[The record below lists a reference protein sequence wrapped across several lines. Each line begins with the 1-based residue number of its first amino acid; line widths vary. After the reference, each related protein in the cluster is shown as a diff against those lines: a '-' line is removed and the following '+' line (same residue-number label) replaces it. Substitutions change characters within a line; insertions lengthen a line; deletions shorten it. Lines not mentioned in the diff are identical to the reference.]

1 MSLFAICL
9 LLAVVALA
17 PVAWYLLKRG
27 ADPFNPMVF
36 LGGLAFVSTD
46 RRLLFNPGPALD
58 FMPASAYKTYLYIAI
73 ASLLALYAGWA
84 VWKYRHPV
92 TRVVPARSLAEY
104 RRQYDPVRLLIAG
117 MFLGVLSLGAFVVS
131 HGRYRLTG
139 YIRDL
144 MSLNLPAA
152 VLIMQAI
159 ILDTSLLWAGVVGLG
174 AAMARSVFLFFSYG
188 SRGQT
193 ASVAALVAVPYLIK
207 QSRPLK
213 PVLVAIAV
221 LVGLVML
228 TLTRSRVV
236 LSEGLAQNRVGAVI
250 LAVESMFN
258 GHHRS
263 YTAGSDTVVGA
274 AEVQAVQ
281 ALHNW
286 GYGGG
291 FLWDVVTVF
300 PPHEWFPN
308 KGYWQTQ
315 WGNGPAPDHSF
326 LSSIHKATGV
336 PVPPGSG
343 QPGFGQIFVQYGWFF
358 PLFWF
363 ALGYVLHYC
372 YSAAIFGR
380 RLNYQ
385 AFMVIIYL
393 SALYLVTQGP
403 KPATFVFIFAFFPA
417 LLAYRWSRLDL
428 SDPLAQRSRP
438 RPIY

>member
-1 MSLFAICL
+1 MSLFATCL
-9 LLAVVALA
+9 LLALVALA

-58 FMPASAYKTYLYIAI
+58 FMSASAYSSYLYIAT

-84 VWKYRHPV
+84 VRKYRHPV
-92 TRVVPARSLAEY
+92 TQVAPARSLAEY
-104 RRQYDPVRLLIAG
+104 RRQYDPARLLIAG
-117 MFLGVLSLGAFVVS
+117 MFFGFLSLGAFAVS
-131 HGRYRLTG
+131 HGRYHLTG

-144 MSLNLPAA
+144 MSMNLPAT
-152 VLIMQAI
+152 VLIIQAI
-159 ILDTSLLWAGVVGLG
+159 VLDTSLFWAGVVGLG
-174 AAMARSVFLFFSYG
+174 AALTRSVFLFFSYG

-193 ASVAALVAVPYLIK
+193 ASVAALVAVPFLIK
-207 QSRPLK
+207 QSRPPK
-213 PVLVAIAV
+213 PVLVAVAV
-221 LVGLVML
+221 LVGLIML
-228 TLTRSRVV
+228 TLARSRTV
-236 LSEGLAQNRVGAVI
+236 LAQGLAQNRVGAVVT
-250 LAVESMFN
+250 AVEEMFN
-258 GHHRS
+258 GHHHA
-263 YTAGSDTVVGA
+263 YTAGSDTVIGA

-286 GYGGG
+286 GYGVG
-291 FLWDVVTVF
+291 FLWDVAAVF

-315 WGNGPAPDHSF
+315 WGNGPPPDHSF
-326 LSSIHKATGV
+326 LSSIHKGTGV

-343 QPGFGQIFVQYGWFF
+343 QPGFAQIFVQYGWFF

-372 YSAAIFGR
+372 YSAAIIRR

-385 AFMVIIYL
+385 AFMVIVYL
-393 SALYLVTQGP
+393 SVLYLITQGP
-403 KPATFVFIFAFFPA
+403 KPAIFVFIFAFFPA
-417 LLAYRWSRLDL
+417 MLAYRWCRLD
-428 SDPLAQRSRP
+428 SEPPHAGNPTRG
-438 RPIY
+438 